1 MVTVAYTLIDDLS
14 VVGGEVNL
22 LKILTFAM
30 NGERDSLIDNENNSS
45 IAVINGQL
53 THQNTMKYLVKIV
66 LILFK

>member
-45 IAVINGQL
+45 IAVN
-53 THQNTMKYLVKIV
+53 
-66 LILFK
+66 

>member
-30 NGERDSLIDNENNSS
+30 NGERDFLIDNENNNS
-45 IAVINGQL
+45 IA
-53 THQNTMKYLVKIV
+53 THQWRINSSE
-66 LILFK
+66 IL